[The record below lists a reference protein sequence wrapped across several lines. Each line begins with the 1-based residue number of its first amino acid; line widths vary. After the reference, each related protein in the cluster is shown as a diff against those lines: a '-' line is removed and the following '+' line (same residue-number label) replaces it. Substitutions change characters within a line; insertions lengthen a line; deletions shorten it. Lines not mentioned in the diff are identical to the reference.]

1 MRVIV
6 LDQSESLRQVVEFIT
21 ERGVDVELVA
31 ETDALVNLKPLLEK
45 TQADYLFLLQREYD
59 QLTEEVTRIF
69 ADYPALGI
77 ALVSEEEQEVHLQV
91 SGEAGTQG
99 LTGREQ
105 QENGSTAIEEG
116 PFIPHSPNEENREQT
131 NANAGAT
138 PQEHDTPAVVSSPKW
153 RTYTLS
159 DFIYLMTADQPTTPP
174 GGITDVP
181 HDSDP

>member
-1 MRVIV
+1 MRIIV

-31 ETDALVNLKPLLEK
+31 ETGTVTNLKSLLEK
-45 TQADYLFLLQREYD
+45 TQADYLFLLQSEYD
-59 QLTEEVTRIF
+59 QLTDEVTRIF
-69 ADYPALGI
+69 ADYPTMGI

-91 SGEAGTQG
+91 SAESETQG
-99 LTGREQ
+99 RTGREQ
-105 QENGSTAIEEG
+105 QENSSSAIEER

-131 NANAGAT
+131 KANAGAT
-138 PQEHDTPAVVSSPKW
+138 TVDHDTPALASSPKW

-159 DFIYLMTADQPTTPP
+159 DFIYLMTADQPTNQP

-181 HDSDP
+181 HDSDR

>member
-31 ETDALVNLKPLLEK
+31 ETDALTNLKPLLEK
-45 TQADYLFLLQREYD
+45 TQADYLFLLQSEYD
-59 QLTEEVTRIF
+59 QLTEEVARIF
-69 ADYPALGI
+69 ADYPGLGI

-91 SGEAGTQG
+91 SNEADTQAA
-99 LTGREQ
+99 TGREQ
-105 QENGSTAIEEG
+105 QENSSTAIEER
-116 PFIPHSPNEENREQT
+116 PFVPHSPNEENREQ
-131 NANAGAT
+131 AKASAGAT
-138 PQEHDTPAVVSSPKW
+138 TAEHDKPAVASSPQW

-159 DFIYLMTADQPTTPP
+159 DFIYLMTADQPTEYP

-181 HDSDP
+181 HDADR